1 MLCEGC
7 TLFSARDSECYSR
20 LHGASLSEIS
30 DGCLIS
36 RVAWNAGF
44 NYQKLYVA
52 DTLSLIS
59 DGGVFTSPHMTC
71 PIGALDETKLAAV
84 IHAARPS
91 FEQRG
96 WPLRVLYIDEVYLP
110 LFRSL
115 PGYQAQITYNP
126 DFSDYV
132 YDADTLRQLTGKTLH
147 GQRNQFNRFLRAH
160 PDYEYRPISADDRD
174 EALALVRTW
183 CEERGLDCCN
193 LCQSD
198 YLAIEQAF
206 IDFADLD
213 IHGGS
218 IRLGGRLIA
227 FAMGTLLRQNMAVI
241 HFEKAATGFEGL
253 YAAINKLVLDYAF
266 PDVLLVNREED
277 MGMAGLRKAK
287 TSYGPVRM
295 IHKYEAL
302 LSPCE

>member
-20 LHGASLSEIS
+20 LHAAGQSEIS
-30 DGCLIS
+30 DNCLIS

-52 DTLSLIS
+52 DALSLIS
-59 DGGVFTSPHMTC
+59 DGGVFTSPHMTF
-71 PIGALDETKLAAV
+71 PVGALDEEKLAAV
-84 IHAARPS
+84 IDAARPS
-91 FEQRG
+91 FERRG
-96 WPLRVLYIDEVYLP
+96 WPMRVLYIDEIYLP
-110 LFRSL
+110 LMQSL
-115 PGYQAQITYNP
+115 RGYRVQISDNP
-126 DFSDYV
+126 DFSDYI
-132 YDADTLRQLTGKTLH
+132 YDADSLRQLTGKALH

-174 EALALVRTW
+174 DALTLVKTW
-183 CEERGLDCCN
+183 CEERDLDCCN

-198 YLAIEQAF
+198 YRAIEQTFEDYA
-206 IDFADLD
+206 ALN
-213 IHGGS
+213 IHGGT

-227 FAMGTLLRQNMAVI
+227 FAIGTLLRQDTAVI
-241 HFEKAATGFEGL
+241 HFEKAATGYEGL

-266 PDVLLVNREED
+266 PAVHLVNREED
-277 MGMAGLRKAK
+277 MGIAGLRKAK
-287 TSYGPVRM
+287 ASYGPIRM